1 MSFQIV
7 PANGRVSG
15 ISGRSIRSFSLGN
28 DAQNVIFTSCET
40 AVRQIGFRRRRRGFQ
55 QMLERSNMLCGYV
68 FKRHI
73 RIFEQQPQ
81 RSAANRRCGFPQR
94 LNLPRAVPDCTKL
107 YTGLC
112 ITLQASLVLS
122 KLTRKPCRRLRR
134 LRIQFPQNGNDLL
147 TEAVARISRVRV
159 RAVRDEI
166 LSALAQK
173 GFDFPPFNLDER
185 PE

>member
-1 MSFQIV
+1 
-7 PANGRVSG
+7 
-15 ISGRSIRSFSLGN
+15 
-28 DAQNVIFTSCET
+28 
-40 AVRQIGFRRRRRGFQ
+40 
-55 QMLERSNMLCGYV
+55 MLCGYV

-112 ITLQASLVLS
+112 ITLQASLVLP
-122 KLTRKPCRRLRR
+122 KLTRKPCCRLRR

-159 RAVRDEI
+159 RAVCDKI

-185 PE
+185 PYDEMCIRDRVTASSV